1 MKSRLAKKIARQT
14 FRFSNWDTN
23 YQPYSINQQKKA
35 IKVATKGYS
44 ADAKQCLY
52 SFGIVKKVP
61 TKEKKNFS
69 PFRTVW

>member
-1 MKSRLAKKIARQT
+1 MKSRLAKKIGRQT

-35 IKVATKGYS
+35 IKIVCRKCRKELKESLLNYGVYS
-44 ADAKQCLY
+44 KCAKK
-52 SFGIVKKVP
+52 S
-61 TKEKKNFS
+61 FS